1 MFYDLENKK
10 PKNSGENWVAPNAT
24 IIGDVTLEKNT
35 SIWFNA
41 TLRGDIENI
50 YVGEGSNIQD
60 GSVLHTD
67 PGYPLKI
74 GKNVTVG
81 HLVMLH
87 GCTIGDNS
95 LIGIGAVI
103 LNNAKIGNNCIIGAK
118 ALITENKEIPDNS
131 LVIGSPGKV
140 IRKLTEDEIK
150 TVKEKAKLSTNDA
163 EKLEDKIFSKY
174 DSIYDAIIDI
184 GTNGSQAFN
193 DLDIPEKTLAV
204 IEDVSSKI
212 KLPSVEIR
220 GILEITDFSPNGIE
234 NIKKILQSFEKKD
247 QKDGVKILYIS
258 APKYRISVT
267 ASDFKSAEKT
277 LKHVLEDLQKNI
289 EKNKGVF
296 KFTREESKKTGGE

>member
-1 MFYDLENKK
+1 MSLKHISKDQRKK
-10 PKNSGENWVAPNAT
+10 KLLDVKRHEKGKS
-24 IIGDVTLEKNT
+24 IIK
-35 SIWFNA
+35 
-41 TLRGDIENI
+41 
-50 YVGEGSNIQD
+50 NIQ
-60 GSVLHTD
+60 
-67 PGYPLKI
+67 K
-74 GKNVTVG
+74 KA
-81 HLVMLH
+81 
-87 GCTIGDNS
+87 S
-95 LIGIGAVI
+95 LSD
-103 LNNAKIGNNCIIGAK
+103 
-118 ALITENKEIPDNS
+118 TE
-131 LVIGSPGKV
+131 V
-140 IRKLTEDEIK
+140 
-150 TVKEKAKLSTNDA
+150 

-174 DSIYDAIIDI
+174 DSIYDAVIDI
-184 GTNGSQAFN
+184 ATNGIQAFN

-204 IEDVSSKI
+204 IDDVSSKL